1 MLVKNENRQK
11 EKAMTFLKN
20 MRELKQDRKNI
31 WLQHHDFESAK
42 LMNKIIR
49 KTNNLKRK
57 KLKKIFKVKQ

>member
-1 MLVKNENRQK
+1 
-11 EKAMTFLKN
+11 MTFLKN

-31 WLQHHDFESAK
+31 WLQQNHFESAK

-57 KLKKIFKVKQ
+57 KTEENI

>member
-1 MLVKNENRQK
+1 
-11 EKAMTFLKN
+11 MTFLKN

-31 WLQHHDFESAK
+31 WLQQNHFESAK

-57 KLKKIFKVKQ
+57 NEENDIIK